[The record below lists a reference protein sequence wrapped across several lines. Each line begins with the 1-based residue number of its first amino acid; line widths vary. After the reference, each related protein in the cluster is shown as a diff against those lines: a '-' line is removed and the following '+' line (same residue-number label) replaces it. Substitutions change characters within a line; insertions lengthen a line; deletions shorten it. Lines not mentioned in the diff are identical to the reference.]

1 MSKERDEMIN
11 SLKEI
16 VVPKLIALNFKG
28 SFPHF
33 RRTIE
38 EKTNLITFQFDRN
51 GGGFVIELANY
62 EGLQFKNVFGKI
74 LPVTKMNAHHLDN
87 RQRIYPNVIEEENGT
102 DSWFRYDQKKFFSF
116 GNPYNKLSKKVLDRI
131 PFMEEYWKFGKE

>member
-16 VVPKLIALNFKG
+16 VVPKLKELNFKG

-33 RRTIE
+33 RRTTG

-51 GGGFVIELANY
+51 GGGFVIELANFHGK
-62 EGLQFKNVFGKI
+62 EFKNALGEV
-74 LPVTKMNAHHLDN
+74 LPVTKMNAHHLNN
-87 RQRIYPNVIEEENGT
+87 RQRIYPNVIAEENGS

-116 GNPYNKLSKKVLDRI
+116 GKPYDKLSKKVLDKIRL
-131 PFMEEYWKFGKE
+131 MEEYWKE